1 VVAVVVAQRI
11 QEVLA
16 VLVAVLVHLEIA
28 LLIVAV
34 LVHQVKV
41 MLVAQG
47 VMSPVNLKVAV
58 GAEVLAQLVVIV
70 VVLRGA
76 LGAQD

>member
-47 VMSPVNLKVAV
+47 VMSPVNLKVVV